1 MKILY
6 LLVALILTISI
17 TSFSQDGMDKMMR
30 QRNKI
35 HQLEKIKL
43 IDELNLDEE
52 TSVKFFARRNEMQKE
67 VEKLEDKDDEIIK
80 ELEKSIQI
88 KDKNSEV
95 VQKQLLADLLK
106 TREKIEKTKRQ
117 FIDSIKDILT
127 TEQIAKLVVF
137 EQRFRE
143 EIRRIILNRRHS
155 TKNEG

>member
-67 VEKLEDKDDEIIK
+67 VEKNLKKVFKQRIK
-80 ELEKSIQI
+80 IPRLFKNNYLRIFLRQEK
-88 KDKNSEV
+88 
-95 VQKQLLADLLK
+95 
-106 TREKIEKTKRQ
+106 
-117 FIDSIKDILT
+117 
-127 TEQIAKLVVF
+127 
-137 EQRFRE
+137 
-143 EIRRIILNRRHS
+143 
-155 TKNEG
+155 

>member
-80 ELEKSIQI
+80 ELEKSIQT

-106 TREKIEKTKRQ
+106 TREMIEKTKRQ

>member
-80 ELEKSIQI
+80 ELEKSIQT